1 MPYSLEYIISNSPT
15 HDALDPVERLSTA
28 ARFIG
33 IVAESVQE
41 GVHKFIQKIR
51 ELEREIGEPLSL
63 KEAGITE
70 KQMDE
75 GMDTLV
81 QLGTSDPNMRTTPC
95 ACKEEN
101 LCKLFQDMWEG
112 NVENGLKP

>member
-1 MPYSLEYIISNSPT
+1 VGIALPYSLEYITSNPPLP
-15 HDALDPVERLSTA
+15 DAPDPVERLSTA
-28 ARFIG
+28 AKFIG
-33 IVAESVQE
+33 IDVDSIWEE
-41 GVHKFIQKIR
+41 IRRFIQKIR

-70 KQMDE
+70 NRMNE

-81 QLGTSDPNMRTTPC
+81 KLGISDPNMYTTPC

-101 LCKLFQDMWEG
+101 LRKLFQCMWEG
-112 NVENGLKP
+112 NV